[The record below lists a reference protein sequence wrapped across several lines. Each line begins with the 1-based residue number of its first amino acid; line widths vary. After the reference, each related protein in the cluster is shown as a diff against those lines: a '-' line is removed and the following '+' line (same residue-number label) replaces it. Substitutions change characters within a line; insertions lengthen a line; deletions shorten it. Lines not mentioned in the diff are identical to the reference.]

1 MCVSGGLSRKSTS
14 CGGSC
19 EPDNPS
25 GRAWRR
31 IDAPGEPSVTVL
43 ISEAVKRVLAR
54 SMAAG
59 RFKELLVSDDSI
71 VLCVYFIVLG
81 VVVIVGMGG
90 ISCVSKEEKA
100 IDDAVAKIS
109 EAIEKLESK
118 LRAQDLEIERLK
130 KARRG
135 RE

>member
-1 MCVSGGLSRKSTS
+1 MEAHRRARRTFRDCSYIRGCETRSSAFYGGLT
-14 CGGSC
+14 
-19 EPDNPS
+19 
-25 GRAWRR
+25 
-31 IDAPGEPSVTVL
+31 
-43 ISEAVKRVLAR
+43 
-54 SMAAG
+54 
-59 RFKELLVSDDSI
+59 FKELLVSDDSI

-100 IDDAVAKIS
+100 IDDAVEKIS

-130 KARRG
+130 RARRG

>member
-1 MCVSGGLSRKSTS
+1 M
-14 CGGSC
+14 
-19 EPDNPS
+19 
-25 GRAWRR
+25 
-31 IDAPGEPSVTVL
+31 
-43 ISEAVKRVLAR
+43 
-54 SMAAG
+54 
-59 RFKELLVSDDSI
+59 SDDSI

-90 ISCVSKEEKA
+90 RSCVSKEEKA
-100 IDDAVAKIS
+100 IDDAVEKIS

>member
-1 MCVSGGLSRKSTS
+1 M
-14 CGGSC
+14 
-19 EPDNPS
+19 
-25 GRAWRR
+25 
-31 IDAPGEPSVTVL
+31 
-43 ISEAVKRVLAR
+43 
-54 SMAAG
+54 
-59 RFKELLVSDDSI
+59 SDDSI

-100 IDDAVAKIS
+100 IDDTVAKIS